1 MLVRPTSVTKPATE
15 TLKASGVEIRV
26 GSLTDDFE
34 KLKQHL
40 EGVNIL
46 ISAVDARVVGEQREI
61 FRAAKEVGVQR
72 VVPCDWATPGAKGV
86 RFLTDVVR
94 VSTFVR
100 CRAQAGNLRAV
111 VVGAEI

>member
-1 MLVRPTSVTKPATE
+1 MVRPASLSKTCMSH
-15 TLKASGVEIRV
+15 LKTNGVEIRV
-26 GSLTDDFE
+26 GSLTDNFE

-40 EGVNIL
+40 EGVDIL

-94 VSTFVR
+94 
-100 CRAQAGNLRAV
+100 
-111 VVGAEI
+111 